1 MSASAGRVLILLK
14 GEYNSATSYQM
25 LDAVRYNGS
34 LYIAKKAT
42 LGNVPQDGENWMLC
56 ASGATWGDIGGII
69 TNQTDLM
76 NLLNGKQN
84 TLTFDTV
91 PTASSTNPVTS
102 AGIKTAVDAKITNPA
117 GGSVGDVLRK
127 TATGEAWTAETE
139 SAWGSITGN
148 IDSQTDL
155 KTKLDASASNIAT
168 IESTAF
174 ASKAYVEG
182 EFLTYNGQLYEVI
195 AAIALGEAL
204 VIGTNIEAKSV
215 SDKFVSI
222 NSEIETLNNG
232 LTNLTTIETYSFT
245 AMGTKNIYMY
255 KMGRLV
261 FIDSPYDATSAS
273 SGVNTLGTLP
283 EKYRPIRLIRAPIA
297 NRTNSTWFAQIE
309 TSGVL
314 SVYVNQEITSAT
326 NMSFSFVYFS
336 AS

>member
-102 AGIKTAVDAKITNPA
+102 AGIKTAVDAKITNPT

-127 TATGEAWTAETE
+127 TANGEAWTSETE
-139 SAWGSITGN
+139 SAWGNITGN

-222 NSEIETLNNG
+222 NSEIETLNKG
-232 LTNLTTIETYSFT
+232 LTYKAGDSVSLNGAQIVGRAT
-245 AMGTKNIYMY
+245 MVGT
-255 KMGRLV
+255 
-261 FIDSPYDATSAS
+261 DAYVSVILPKPISANSVSVTMTSANVFGVDGSTNAS
-273 SGVNTLGTLP
+273 STTLSNVSMNKQLG
-283 EKYRPIRLIRAPIA
+283 R
-297 NRTNSTWFAQIE
+297 
-309 TSGVL
+309 V
-314 SVYVNQEITSAT
+314 
-326 NMSFSFVYFS
+326 SFSFPLSRSFTGGTVCVAEIIGTIKFI
-336 AS
+336 

>member
-25 LDAVRYNGS
+25 LDAVHYHGS

-42 LGNVPQDGENWMLC
+42 LGNVPQDGEYWMLC

-117 GGSVGDVLRK
+117 GGSTGDVLRK
-127 TATGEAWTAETE
+127 TATGEAWTPETG

-204 VIGTNIEAKSV
+204 VIGTNIEATSV
-215 SDKFVSI
+215 G
-222 NSEIETLNNG
+222 EELTALNNG
-232 LTNLTTIETYSFT
+232 LTNLNSNYIYERFEVAVTASVDTTI
-245 AMGTKNIYMY
+245 GTVTLPTVGVWLVIAVGDLNASVNNNYNLVVN
-255 KMGRLV
+255 GRVTRGNGTNGGGVCNTLLINV
-261 FIDSPYDATSAS
+261 TSA
-273 SGVNTLGTLP
+273 NTPVTIKGYVPGTSCTFRCTFQAIKL
-283 EKYRPIRLIRAPIA
+283 R
-297 NRTNSTWFAQIE
+297 
-309 TSGVL
+309 
-314 SVYVNQEITSAT
+314 
-326 NMSFSFVYFS
+326 
-336 AS
+336 

>member
-25 LDAVRYNGS
+25 LDAVHYQGS

-42 LGNVPQDGENWMLC
+42 LGNVPQDGEYWMLC

-102 AGIKTAVDAKITNPA
+102 EGIKTAVDAKITNPA

-127 TATGEAWTAETE
+127 TATGEAWVPETG

-148 IDSQTDL
+148 INSQTDL

-168 IESTAF
+168 IEDTAF
-174 ASKAYVEG
+174 ASKSYAEG

-232 LTNLTTIETYSFT
+232 LTRVTDSIVYRNFT
-245 AMGTKNIYMY
+245 VMGN
-255 KMGRLV
+255 
-261 FIDSPYDATSAS
+261 
-273 SGVNTLGTLP
+273 GT
-283 EKYRPIRLIRAPIA
+283 
-297 NRTNSTWFAQIE
+297 
-309 TSGVL
+309 
-314 SVYVNQEITSAT
+314 TSAT
-326 NMSFSFVYFS
+326 KSVTLSGYTPFVAIPTGAIGDLTAMTELYNNSISGNTATFMWS
-336 AS
+336 AAKTSSVGIGFMVIYKKNV

>member
-25 LDAVRYNGS
+25 LDAVHYHGS

-42 LGNVPQDGENWMLC
+42 LGNVPQDGEYWMLC

-117 GGSVGDVLRK
+117 GGSTGDVLRK
-127 TATGEAWTAETE
+127 TATGEAWTPETG

-204 VIGTNIEAKSV
+204 VIGTNIEATSV
-215 SDKFVSI
+215 G
-222 NSEIETLNNG
+222 EELTTLNNG
-232 LTNLTTIETYSFT
+232 LASLDNNPVILWKTSTRSNISHPTGGNYWTMPDAFPPKSGYSRYVVGV
-245 AMGTKNIYMY
+245 AVN
-255 KMGRLV
+255 
-261 FIDSPYDATSAS
+261 DSTSS
-273 SGVNTLGTLP
+273 VLLSGAIRQDNTVI
-283 EKYRPIRLIRAPIA
+283 IRTR
-297 NRTNSTWFAQIE
+297 NE
-309 TSGVL
+309 G
-314 SVYVNQEITSAT
+314 SAT
-326 NMSFSFVYFS
+326 VTISLTAIYIYLKDS
-336 AS
+336 AQF

>member
-102 AGIKTAVDAKITNPA
+102 AGIKTAVDAKITNPT

-127 TATGEAWTAETE
+127 TANGEAWTSETE
-139 SAWGSITGN
+139 SAWGNITGN

-232 LTNLTTIETYSFT
+232 LTPISKTYSTHGVTVYKIGRICILRVDEPSGLSHNQNAWTTYAVLDSQFHPVGVVDTVVANNTAGQQTYTPLQLRIDPNGTVKVYNFT
-245 AMGTKNIYMY
+245 LSNLAATGIITYISKN
-255 KMGRLV
+255 
-261 FIDSPYDATSAS
+261 
-273 SGVNTLGTLP
+273 
-283 EKYRPIRLIRAPIA
+283 
-297 NRTNSTWFAQIE
+297 
-309 TSGVL
+309 
-314 SVYVNQEITSAT
+314 
-326 NMSFSFVYFS
+326 
-336 AS
+336 